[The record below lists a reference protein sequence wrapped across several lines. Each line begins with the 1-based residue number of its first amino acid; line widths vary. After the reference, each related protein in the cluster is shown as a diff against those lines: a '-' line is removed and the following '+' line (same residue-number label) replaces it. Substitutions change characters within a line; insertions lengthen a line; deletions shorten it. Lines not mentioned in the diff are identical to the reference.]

1 VSYSGGKT
9 QKANRLWTSCR
20 PKWLKKWSRTIG
32 PRCPEGILFT
42 RAFSEDL
49 PKVFF
54 DPGKM
59 GRVMTNLLD
68 NAIHA
73 VRERV
78 NSGEAESGL
87 YEPEIRVSAAR
98 AESGI
103 KIEIE
108 DNGVGMDEETVRR
121 AFEPLFTTKAR
132 GTGLGLAIVKKI
144 VKEHGGTMKLESQL
158 HGGTKA
164 ILWIPVRQGVRH
176 RI

>member
-1 VSYSGGKT
+1 
-9 QKANRLWTSCR
+9 
-20 PKWLKKWSRTIG
+20 
-32 PRCPEGILFT
+32 
-42 RAFSEDL
+42 
-49 PKVFF
+49 
-54 DPGKM
+54 M

-98 AESGI
+98 AEGGVV
-103 KIEIE
+103 IEVE
-108 DNGVGMDEETVRR
+108 GNGVGMDEETVRR

-132 GTGLGLAIVKKI
+132 GTGLGLAIVMKI
-144 VKEHGGTMKLESQL
+144 MEEHGGTVRLESDL
-158 HGGTKA
+158 HGGTKV
-164 ILWIPVRQGVRH
+164 ILWIPARQGVRH